1 MQTSSS
7 KHVYHEEQHEETLR
21 QEMSSQCE
29 YDEEEEE
36 TECISSPTDEHTQ
49 SVAGG
54 EVLALVEKIFLSIF
68 IVPRILDRQSFPSIL
83 KRLVIFGR
91 VMRSNPSTSH
101 KTQFWLSCL
110 PFPFP
115 PIPLENRCLNIL
127 YDLVFS

>member
-1 MQTSSS
+1 MILDVDYFMQAPSS

-54 EVLALVEKIFLSIF
+54 EVLALVEKIFLSF
-68 IVPRILDRQSFPSIL
+68 YTVYRILDRQSIW
-83 KRLVIFGR
+83 
-91 VMRSNPSTSH
+91 T
-101 KTQFWLSCL
+101 
-110 PFPFP
+110 
-115 PIPLENRCLNIL
+115 
-127 YDLVFS
+127 